1 MARAGGALALVSG
14 RAIADLDRLFAPL
27 RLKAAGVHGAELRLD
42 PDDETLTAE
51 DADPL
56 PHGLWTELHAL
67 LRDFPGTFVENKRF
81 SFAVHYRQSPDVG
94 DALRSRLADLLE
106 ALPHPGITMLE
117 AHCAFELKTTAFDK
131 GRAIAAFLDDRRFR
145 AARRS
150 SSATTTPT
158 KRVSPRSP
166 RIGGRGYSVGRRRP
180 DAIGRV
186 RRARTRCATG
196 SPRSLAAAPRHER
209 SGPGAASAARSRADR
224 QQLRRRF
231 VDRQARLVW
240 WCFPR
245 FDSDPVFSR
254 LLTGDEEKGFCDVV
268 LHGQKS
274 VESRYVRNTA
284 IVETILTA
292 DDGASLRVTDFAPRF
307 DRFERAVPAAAD
319 RSPDRAA
326 GRPAA
331 DRDPRAADPRLRPPD
346 RDRRRRLEPHPL
358 RRRAD
363 VMRLTSDAPLSY
375 IINEITFPLT
385 RPMSLVFGQ
394 DEPFLT
400 AIDATSREFL
410 EHTRDHWLD
419 WSRNLAVP
427 FEWQSEVVRAAI
439 TLKNCAFMET
449 GAIVAAHTTS
459 IPEAPR
465 SGRNW
470 DYRFCWL
477 RDAYFVV
484 DALNRLGA
492 TQTMESYI
500 HYITTIAI
508 ESGPMRPLHGI
519 VPFSPLNEWIA
530 PDLAGFMG
538 QGPVRVGNQ
547 AAAQTQNDVYGS
559 VVLAAAQM
567 FVDER
572 LPAMGDEPLF
582 HMLETLGE
590 KALAAAFEPDAG
602 LWEYRTRERPHT
614 YSATLCWA
622 ACDRLARI
630 ARMLGLERAAY
641 WKTQR
646 RQPAR
651 ENPGRS
657 LGRVAGRA
665 DRRLRRAGARRERPA
680 RRQARPRAAERSAV
694 RQDLRGDR
702 ADADAQGAD
711 HALHRAGRFRAARDR
726 LPRLQLLVHRRP
738 RLDRP
743 LGRRARAVRGDP
755 RSRNVFGL
763 LSEDIHPETGQ
774 LWGNLP
780 QTYSMAGII
789 NSATRLSSSW
799 EEAWARA

>member
-1 MARAGGALALVSG
+1 MSDPKAERPQPLDLALIGNSCV
-14 RAIADLDRLFAPL
+14 
-27 RLKAAGVHGAELRLD
+27 AAL
-42 PDDETLTAE
+42 
-51 DADPL
+51 
-56 PHGLWTELHAL
+56 
-67 LRDFPGTFVENKRF
+67 
-81 SFAVHYRQSPDVG
+81 
-94 DALRSRLADLLE
+94 
-106 ALPHPGITMLE
+106 
-117 AHCAFELKTTAFDK
+117 
-131 GRAIAAFLDDRRFR
+131 
-145 AARRS
+145 
-150 SSATTTPT
+150 
-158 KRVSPRSP
+158 
-166 RIGGRGYSVGRRRP
+166 
-180 DAIGRV
+180 
-186 RRARTRCATG
+186 
-196 SPRSLAAAPRHER
+196 
-209 SGPGAASAARSRADR
+209 
-224 QQLRRRF
+224 

-254 LLTGDEEKGFCDVV
+254 LLTGDEEKGFCDIV

-274 VESRYVRNTA
+274 IESRYARNTA
-284 IVETILTA
+284 ILETIMTA
-292 DDGASLRVTDFAPRF
+292 EDGSSLRVTDFAPRF
-307 DRFERAVPAAAD
+307 DRYERPFRPPQIVRRMEPLSGLPRIAIRVRPTHNY
-319 RSPDRAA
+319 
-326 GRPAA
+326 GRPTQNPVVGSNHI
-331 DRDPRAADPRLRPPD
+331 RYVGGPN
-346 RDRRRRLEPHPL
+346 
-358 RRRAD
+358 
-363 VMRLTSDAPLSY
+363 VMRLTADAPLSY
-375 IINEITFPLT
+375 IVNEITFPLT

-394 DEPFLT
+394 DEPFLS
-400 AIDATSREFL
+400 AIDATTREFL

-419 WSRNLAVP
+419 WARNLAVP

-547 AAAQTQNDVYGS
+547 AVAQTQNDVYGS

-572 LPAMGDEPLF
+572 LPSMGDEPLF
-582 HMLETLGE
+582 HMLEKLGE
-590 KALAAAFEPDAG
+590 KALALAFEPDAG

-630 ARMLGLERAAY
+630 GRMLGLERAAY
-641 WKTQR
+641 WKTNAAALRAKILTEAWDETQGALTGAFGE
-646 RQPAR
+646 PALDASVLLVSKLGLLPPTDPR
-651 ENPGRS
+651 FVKTCEAIGRT
-657 LGRVAGRA
+657 LIRKGRIMRYTAPDDFGPPETAFLACNFWYIDALASIGRA
-665 DRRLRRAGARRERPA
+665 EEGRELFEA
-680 RRQARPRAAERSAV
+680 I
-694 RQDLRGDR
+694 LG
-702 ADADAQGAD
+702 
-711 HALHRAGRFRAARDR
+711 HRNA
-726 LPRLQLLVHRRP
+726 
-738 RLDRP
+738 
-743 LGRRARAVRGDP
+743 
-755 RSRNVFGL
+755 FGL
-763 LSEDIHPETGQ
+763 LSEDIHPETGE